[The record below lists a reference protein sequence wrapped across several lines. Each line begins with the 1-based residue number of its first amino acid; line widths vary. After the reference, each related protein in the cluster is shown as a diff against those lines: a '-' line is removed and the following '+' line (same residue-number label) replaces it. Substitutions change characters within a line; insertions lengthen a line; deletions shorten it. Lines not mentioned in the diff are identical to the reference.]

1 MRHDRTSPLTVAE
14 RHMPSRDH
22 HSRCG
27 KVLVLLVILLPSLLA
42 VVGLVLDGGL
52 MMDEHRGLQGA
63 TDAAATAAAT
73 DLRLGRIAAMATAT
87 ATDFVQSA
95 NGYAD
100 AAVTVHIP
108 PSTGAFAGEPNHV
121 EVIARRN
128 YQSRLMKV
136 FDGIVDHGLETR
148 SVAGVRDATEGAA
161 IVVLDPD
168 PADLSLSGLD
178 DLLSGISVNDLV
190 TAAVPQT
197 GAASYLSPVPVVGP
211 IAANLVNASL
221 TSMLP
226 DRITGL
232 ESNVLSS
239 VSVPALPTLTAGLE
253 VEGAGTL
260 SVDGAILV
268 NNSWGGVDE
277 NGELAGSVAS
287 PPYGAACMPLVTTT
301 LVKARDVRVVGGVD
315 DENRYVAF
323 ANGGKQPLQASR
335 LPVPDP
341 FANLA
346 TPSTANA
353 GALVSTTV
361 HTPSHSVRIAL
372 PTTSA
377 NQLTTGV
384 LNSLSA
390 LLKPLFTPLIG
401 DVTTLLT
408 QPTLQPGVYDS
419 ITVLSP
425 LGGATFAPG
434 VYIIRGKSPITQLS
448 LCILGPVQADGVLFY
463 ITDSA
468 AYNAST
474 GQPDDGEN
482 SDSSPP
488 SPITSVMPSALIV
501 PLLST
506 ASISGLNAPGSP
518 LDGMLVFQRRLDRRP
533 IVLEAQQLIGGQV
546 SGTIYA
552 KWSHVSF
559 IGGGGSYDLKFVC
572 GSLRVITALNT
583 ILAPA
588 DLLPPA
594 QDVFLLE

>member
-1 MRHDRTSPLTVAE
+1 MRQHRGLQLIEVNRRGSCQGCGFP
-14 RHMPSRDH
+14 H
-22 HSRCG
+22 G
-27 KVLVLLVILLPSLLA
+27 KVLVLLLILLPSLLA
-42 VVGLVLDGGL
+42 VVGLVLDGGV
-52 MMDEHRGLQGA
+52 MMDEYRGLQGA

-73 DLRLGRIAAMATAT
+73 DLRLGRTASVATAT
-87 ATDFVQSA
+87 ANDFVKSA

-100 AAVTVHIP
+100 AIVTVHIP
-108 PSTGAFAGEPNHV
+108 PTTGAYAGQSDHI

-128 YQSRLMKV
+128 YQTRFTKV
-136 FDGIVDHGLETR
+136 IDGIVDRGIETR
-148 SVAGVRDATEGAA
+148 SVAGVRDATAGAA

-168 PADLSLSGLD
+168 PADLSLAGLD
-178 DLLSGISVNDLV
+178 TLLSGVSVSGLAS
-190 TAAVPQT
+190 AAIPQT
-197 GAASYLSPVPVVGP
+197 GAGTYLSTVPVIGP
-211 IAANLVNASL
+211 IVAGLVNSSL

-226 DRITGL
+226 GQITGL
-232 ESNVLSS
+232 QSDVLSS
-239 VSVPALPTLTAGLE
+239 VSLPALPSLAAGLE
-253 VEGAGTL
+253 VEGVGTL

-287 PPYGAACMPLVTTT
+287 PPYGVSCMPLLPTT

-315 DENRYVAF
+315 DRDFYTAF
-323 ANGGKQPLQASR
+323 ANGDKGPLQANR

-341 FANLA
+341 YAGVSA
-346 TPSTANA
+346 PSTTSA

-361 HTPSHSVRIAL
+361 QSPAHCVRIAL
-372 PTTSA
+372 PTSQA

-401 DVTTLLT
+401 QLTTLLT

-425 LGGATFAPG
+425 LGGASFSPG
-434 VYIIRGKSPITQLS
+434 VYIIRGKSPLTQMS

-468 AYNAST
+468 SYSAST

-482 SDSSPP
+482 SDAPPANPISSL
-488 SPITSVMPSALIV
+488 VPSAVIV

-506 ASISGLNAPGSP
+506 SSISGLNAPSSS
-518 LDGMLVFQRRLDRRP
+518 LDGMLIFQRRLDRRP
-533 IVLEAQQLIGGQV
+533 IILEAQQLVGGQIH
-546 SGTIYA
+546 GTVYA
-552 KWSHVSF
+552 KWAHVTF
-559 IGGGGSYDLKFVC
+559 LGGGGSYDLKFVC
-572 GSLRVITALNT
+572 GSLRIATVLNT
-583 ILAPA
+583 IIAPT